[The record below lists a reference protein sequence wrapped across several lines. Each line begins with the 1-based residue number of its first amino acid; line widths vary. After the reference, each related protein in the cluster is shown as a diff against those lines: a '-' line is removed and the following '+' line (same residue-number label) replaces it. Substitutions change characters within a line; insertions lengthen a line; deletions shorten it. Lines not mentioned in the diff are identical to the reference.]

1 MKELMDH
8 KGIAQKSNQPCVSHY
23 DLVTKGTYETI
34 SNKISHTQFF
44 IKYLDPLVQEIL
56 SLDTVQSIKGC
67 NTKLLAYRSIE
78 VCRPLDVDELTSAV
92 DSKPHMD
99 RTKRH
104 SEDKIAYSDRIVQ
117 QFRIL
122 VYLSDSVDST
132 RPFVTHA
139 IPEFGISEPQKHE
152 LSPVHVVL
160 WTDLHNSSYIHYCT
174 PSTTHVGGFRLCV
187 PLDFTVDTS
196 ITSIEDLKNI
206 VDNFSRKFE

>member
-8 KGIAQKSNQPCVSHY
+8 KGIAQKSYQPCISHY
-23 DLVTKGTYETI
+23 DVVTKGTYETI
-34 SNKISHTQFF
+34 SNKISHTDFF
-44 IKYLDPLVQEIL
+44 KKFLNPLVQEVRG
-56 SLDTVQSIKGC
+56 LDSVQFISGSS
-67 NTKLLAYRSIE
+67 TKLLAYSSIE
-78 VCRPLDVDELTSAV
+78 VCRPLGVGESTSSI
-92 DSKPHMD
+92 DSRPHMD

-104 SEDKIAYSDRIVQ
+104 CGDNIAYRDRKVQ

-122 VYLSDSVDST
+122 VYLSDSVDSI

-139 IPEFGISEPQKHE
+139 LPEFGISEPQKHE

-160 WTDLHNSSYIHYCT
+160 WTDHHNSSYIHYCT

-196 ITSIEDLKNI
+196 RNSIEDLTEILAK
-206 VDNFSRKFE
+206 FSKKFE

>member
-1 MKELMDH
+1 MW
-8 KGIAQKSNQPCVSHY
+8 
-23 DLVTKGTYETI
+23 
-34 SNKISHTQFF
+34 
-44 IKYLDPLVQEIL
+44 
-56 SLDTVQSIKGC
+56 
-67 NTKLLAYRSIE
+67 
-78 VCRPLDVDELTSAV
+78 PLDVGELTSSV
-92 DSKPHMD
+92 DSRPHMD
-99 RTKRH
+99 RTKRNCG
-104 SEDKIAYSDRIVQ
+104 DKIAHSDRIVQ

-122 VYLSDSVDST
+122 VYLADSVDSI

-206 VDNFSRKFE
+206 VDNFSKQFE

>member
-8 KGIAQKSNQPCVSHY
+8 KGIAQKSNQPCVHHY
-23 DLVTKGTYETI
+23 DLSTKGTYETI

-44 IKYLDPLVQEIL
+44 IKYLDPLVKEIL
-56 SLDTVQSIKGC
+56 SLKTVQSIKGC

-78 VCRPLDVDELTSAV
+78 VCRPLDIDELTSAV

-104 SEDKIAYSDRIVQ
+104 CLLACRDRIVQ

-122 VYLSDSVDST
+122 FYLSDSVDSI

-139 IPEFGISEPQKHE
+139 LPEFGESEPQKHE

-196 ITSIEDLKNI
+196 KTSISVLTNI
-206 VDNFSRKFE
+206 VANFSKTFE

>member
-1 MKELMDH
+1 
-8 KGIAQKSNQPCVSHY
+8 
-23 DLVTKGTYETI
+23 
-34 SNKISHTQFF
+34 
-44 IKYLDPLVQEIL
+44 
-56 SLDTVQSIKGC
+56 
-67 NTKLLAYRSIE
+67 
-78 VCRPLDVDELTSAV
+78 
-92 DSKPHMD
+92 MD

-122 VYLSDSVDST
+122 VYLSDSVDSI

-174 PSTTHVGGFRLCV
+174 PSSTHVGGFRLCV

-196 ITSIEDLKNI
+196 ITSISYLTNI
-206 VDNFSRKFE
+206 VDNFSKKFE

>member
-1 MKELMDH
+1 MKQLMKH
-8 KGIAQKSNQPCVSHY
+8 PGIAQKSNQPCVSHY
-23 DLVTKGTYETI
+23 DVVTKGTYSTT
-34 SNKISHTQFF
+34 SDKISHTQFF
-44 IKYLDPLVQEIL
+44 KKFLDPLVQE
-56 SLDTVQSIKGC
+56 TVQFISGSS
-67 NTKLLAYRSIE
+67 TKLLAYSSIE
-78 VCRPLDVDELTSAV
+78 VCRPLADGELTSSV
-92 DSKPHMD
+92 DSRPHMD
-99 RTKRH
+99 RTKRNCG
-104 SEDKIAYSDRIVQ
+104 DKIAHRDRILQ

-122 VYLSDSVDST
+122 VYLSDSVDSI

-196 ITSIEDLKNI
+196 ITSILDLTNI
-206 VDNFSRKFE
+206 VDNFSKKFE

>member
-1 MKELMDH
+1 MKELMEH
-8 KGIAQKSNQPCVSHY
+8 PGIAQKSNQPCVHHY
-23 DLVTKGTYETI
+23 DLSTKGTYETI

-56 SLDTVQSIKGC
+56 SLDTVDFISGSS
-67 NTKLLAYRSIE
+67 TKLLAYRSIE

-92 DSKPHMD
+92 DSTPHMD

-104 SEDKIAYSDRIVQ
+104 CLLAYRDRIVQ
-117 QFRIL
+117 QFKIL
-122 VYLSDSVDST
+122 FYLSDSVDSI

-174 PSTTHVGGFRLCV
+174 PSSTHVGGFRLCV

-196 ITSIEDLKNI
+196 ITSISYLTNI
-206 VDNFSRKFE
+206 VENFSKKLFE

>member
-8 KGIAQKSNQPCVSHY
+8 SGIAQKSYQPCVKHY
-23 DLVTKGTYETI
+23 DVVTKGTYSTI
-34 SNKISHTQFF
+34 SDKISHTKFF
-44 IKYLDPLVQEIL
+44 IKYLDPLLQKIL
-56 SLDTVQSIKGC
+56 SLDTVDFISGTS
-67 NTKLLAYRSIE
+67 TKMLAYSSIE

-122 VYLSDSVDST
+122 VYLSDSVDSI

-139 IPEFGISEPQKHE
+139 IPEFGISEPQKH
-152 LSPVHVVL
+152 
-160 WTDLHNSSYIHYCT
+160 
-174 PSTTHVGGFRLCV
+174 
-187 PLDFTVDTS
+187 
-196 ITSIEDLKNI
+196 
-206 VDNFSRKFE
+206 

>member
-1 MKELMDH
+1 MSIIKYMNEFDSINLE
-8 KGIAQKSNQPCVSHY
+8 
-23 DLVTKGTYETI
+23 TYETI

-44 IKYLDPLVQEIL
+44 IKYLDPLVKEIL
-56 SLDTVQSIKGC
+56 SLKTVQFIKGC

-78 VCRPLDVDELTSAV
+78 VCRPLEFDELTSAV

-122 VYLSDSVDST
+122 VYLSDSVDSI

-174 PSTTHVGGFRLCV
+174 PSSTHVGGFRLCV

-206 VDNFSRKFE
+206 VDNFSKKFE

>member
-1 MKELMDH
+1 MKELMEH
-8 KGIAQKSNQPCVSHY
+8 PGIAQKSNQPCVHHY
-23 DLVTKGTYETI
+23 DLSTKGTYETI

-44 IKYLDPLVQEIL
+44 IKYLDPLVKEIL
-56 SLDTVQSIKGC
+56 SLKTVQSIKGC

-104 SEDKIAYSDRIVQ
+104 CPLAYRDRVVQ
-117 QFRIL
+117 QFRL
-122 VYLSDSVDST
+122 LFYLSDSVDSV

-139 IPEFGISEPQKHE
+139 LPEFGESKPQKHE

-160 WTDLHNSSYIHYCT
+160 WTDHHNSSYIHYCT

-187 PLDFTVDTS
+187 PLDFTS

-206 VDNFSRKFE
+206 VDNFSKKFE